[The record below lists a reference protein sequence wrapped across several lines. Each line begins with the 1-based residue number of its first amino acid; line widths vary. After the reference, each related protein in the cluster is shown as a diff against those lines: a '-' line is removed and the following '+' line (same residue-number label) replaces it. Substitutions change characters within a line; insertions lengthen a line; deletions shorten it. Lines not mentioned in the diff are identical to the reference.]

1 MSFVKLT
8 DQDGVEIYV
17 NMDVVRH
24 MFQNDEGYT
33 IIAFCDNESE
43 TVVEAPEFILSQL
56 QSRSEV
62 NYMFINN

>member
-17 NMDVVRH
+17 NMDVVRY
-24 MFQNDEGYT
+24 MFQGGEGYT

-56 QSRSEV
+56 QSR
-62 NYMFINN
+62 